1 MARKAK
7 SITTITDPILDPY
20 FITKDDHC
28 YTVNIK
34 VESDKDHFRSKG
46 KSKTYSKSIS
56 YHARFDQ
63 ALRWVSD
70 EQLHIRK
77 KLDLN
82 EFLTQFKN
90 IRNNIKE
97 YTDGIRSTV

>member
-28 YTVNIK
+28 YTVNVK

-97 YTDGIRSTV
+97 YTDGIRSTI

>member
-1 MARKAK
+1 MAKKLKA
-7 SITTITDPILDPY
+7 ITEISDPLLDPY
-20 FITKDDHC
+20 YITKDDYC

-63 ALRWVSD
+63 ALRWISD
-70 EQLHIRK
+70 EQLHIKK
-77 KLDLN
+77 KLDLS

-97 YTDGIRSTV
+97 YTDGIRSTI

>member
-7 SITTITDPILDPY
+7 SITTITDPIFDPY

-28 YTVNIK
+28 YTVNVK

-63 ALRWVSD
+63 ALRWISD
-70 EQLHIRK
+70 EQLHIKK

-97 YTDGIRSTV
+97 YTDGIRSTI

>member
-7 SITTITDPILDPY
+7 SLTTITDPNLDPY

-63 ALRWVSD
+63 ALKWISD
-70 EQLHIRK
+70 EQLHIKK

-97 YTDGIRSTV
+97 YTDGIRSTI

>member
-1 MARKAK
+1 MANK
-7 SITTITDPILDPY
+7 SKSLTTISDPSLDPY

-34 VESDKDHFRSKG
+34 IESNKDHFRSKG
-46 KSKTYSKSIS
+46 KSKSYSKSIS

-63 ALRWVSD
+63 ALRWISD
-70 EQLHIRK
+70 EQLHIKK
-77 KLDLN
+77 KLDLS

-97 YTDGIRSTV
+97 YTDGIRSTI

>member
-28 YTVNIK
+28 YTVNVK

-63 ALRWVSD
+63 ALRWISD
-70 EQLHIRK
+70 EQLYIKK

-97 YTDGIRSTV
+97 YTDGIRSTI

>member
-1 MARKAK
+1 MNKIK
-7 SITTITDPILDPY
+7 QLTTIEDPNLEPY

-63 ALRWVSD
+63 ALRWISD
-70 EQLHIRK
+70 EQLHIKK
-77 KLDLN
+77 KLDLS

-97 YTDGIRSTV
+97 YTDGIRSTI

>member
-1 MARKAK
+1 MAKK
-7 SITTITDPILDPY
+7 SRSLTTISDPSLDPY

-63 ALRWVSD
+63 ALRWISD
-70 EQLHIRK
+70 EQLHIKK
-77 KLDLN
+77 KLDLS

-97 YTDGIRSTV
+97 YTDGIRSTI

>member
-28 YTVNIK
+28 YTVNVK

-63 ALRWVSD
+63 ALRWISD

-97 YTDGIRSTV
+97 YTDGIRSTI

>member
-1 MARKAK
+1 MANK
-7 SITTITDPILDPY
+7 SRSLTTISDPSLDPY

-34 VESDKDHFRSKG
+34 IESNKDHFRSKG
-46 KSKTYSKSIS
+46 KSKSYSKSIS

-63 ALRWVSD
+63 ALRWISD
-70 EQLHIRK
+70 EQLHIKK
-77 KLDLN
+77 KLDLS

-97 YTDGIRSTV
+97 YTDGIRSTI

>member
-28 YTVNIK
+28 YTVNVK

-63 ALRWVSD
+63 ALRWISD
-70 EQLHIRK
+70 EQLHIKK

-82 EFLTQFKN
+82 EFLTQFKI

-97 YTDGIRSTV
+97 YTDGIRSTI

>member
-56 YHARFDQ
+56 FHARFDQ
-63 ALRWVSD
+63 ALKWVCD
-70 EQLHIRK
+70 EQLHVKK

-82 EFLTQFKN
+82 GFLTQFKN

-97 YTDGIRSTV
+97 YTDGIRSTI

>member
-28 YTVNIK
+28 YTVNVK

-63 ALRWVSD
+63 ALRWISD
-70 EQLHIRK
+70 EQLHIKK

-82 EFLTQFKN
+82 EFLTHFKN

-97 YTDGIRSTV
+97 YTDGIRSTI

>member
-7 SITTITDPILDPY
+7 SITTIEDPILNPY

-28 YTVNIK
+28 YTVNIQ

-63 ALRWVSD
+63 ALRWISD
-70 EQLHIRK
+70 EQLHIKK
-77 KLDLN
+77 KLDLS

-97 YTDGIRSTV
+97 YTDGIRSTI

>member
-7 SITTITDPILDPY
+7 SLTTITDKSLDHY
-20 FITKDDHC
+20 FITNDDHC

-56 YHARFDQ
+56 FHARFDQ
-63 ALRWVSD
+63 ALKWVCN
-70 EQLHIRK
+70 EQLHVKK

-82 EFLTQFKN
+82 GFLTQFEN

-97 YTDGIRSTV
+97 YTDGIRSTI

>member
-7 SITTITDPILDPY
+7 SLTTITDKSLDPY

-56 YHARFDQ
+56 FHARFNQ
-63 ALRWVSD
+63 ALKWVCD
-70 EQLHIRK
+70 EQLHVKK

-82 EFLTQFKN
+82 GFLTQFKN

-97 YTDGIRSTV
+97 YTDGIRSTI

>member
-7 SITTITDPILDPY
+7 SITTITDKSLDPNV
-20 FITKDDHC
+20 ITRDDHC

-56 YHARFDQ
+56 FHARFDQ
-63 ALRWVSD
+63 ALKWVCD
-70 EQLHIRK
+70 EQLHVKK

-97 YTDGIRSTV
+97 YTDGIRSTI

>member
-97 YTDGIRSTV
+97 YTDGIRSTI

>member
-7 SITTITDPILDPY
+7 SITTIEDPILNPY
-20 FITKDDHC
+20 FITNDDHC
-28 YTVNIK
+28 YTVNIY

-63 ALRWVSD
+63 ALRWISD
-70 EQLHIRK
+70 EQLHIKK
-77 KLDLN
+77 KLDLS

-97 YTDGIRSTV
+97 YTDGIRSTI

>member
-1 MARKAK
+1 MNKIK
-7 SITTITDPILDPY
+7 QLTTIEDPNLEPY

-63 ALRWVSD
+63 ALRWISD
-70 EQLHIRK
+70 EQLHIKK
-77 KLDLN
+77 KLDLS
-82 EFLTQFKN
+82 EFFTQFKN

-97 YTDGIRSTV
+97 YTDRIRSTI

>member
-28 YTVNIK
+28 YTVNVK

-63 ALRWVSD
+63 ALRWISD
-70 EQLHIRK
+70 EQLHIKK

-97 YTDGIRSTV
+97 YTDGIRSTI

>member
-1 MARKAK
+1 MNKIK
-7 SITTITDPILDPY
+7 QLTTIEDPNLEPY

-56 YHARFDQ
+56 FHARFDQ
-63 ALRWVSD
+63 ALKWVCD
-70 EQLHIRK
+70 EQLHVKK

-82 EFLTQFKN
+82 GFLTQFKN

-97 YTDGIRSTV
+97 YTDGIRSTI

>member
-28 YTVNIK
+28 YTVNVK

-63 ALRWVSD
+63 ALRWISD
-70 EQLHIRK
+70 EQLHIKK

-97 YTDGIRSTV
+97 YTDGIRSII

>member
-7 SITTITDPILDPY
+7 SITTIEDPILNPY

-34 VESDKDHFRSKG
+34 VESDKDHFRSKC

-63 ALRWVSD
+63 ALRWISD
-70 EQLHIRK
+70 EQLHIKK
-77 KLDLN
+77 KLDLS

-97 YTDGIRSTV
+97 YTDGIRSTI

>member
-63 ALRWVSD
+63 ALRWISD

-97 YTDGIRSTV
+97 YTDGIRSTI

>member
-63 ALRWVSD
+63 ALRWISD
-70 EQLHIRK
+70 EQLHIKK
-77 KLDLN
+77 KLDLS

-97 YTDGIRSTV
+97 YTDGIRSTI

>member
-28 YTVNIK
+28 YTVNVK

-63 ALRWVSD
+63 ALRWISD

-77 KLDLN
+77 KIDLN

-97 YTDGIRSTV
+97 YTDGIRSTI

>member
-28 YTVNIK
+28 YTVNVK

-63 ALRWVSD
+63 ALRWISD
-70 EQLHIRK
+70 EQLHIKK

-82 EFLTQFKN
+82 GFLTQFKN

-97 YTDGIRSTV
+97 YTDGIRSTI

>member
-1 MARKAK
+1 MARTAK
-7 SITTITDPILDPY
+7 SLPTITDKSLDPY

-56 YHARFDQ
+56 FHARFDQ
-63 ALRWVSD
+63 ALKWVCD
-70 EQLHIRK
+70 EQLHVKK

-82 EFLTQFKN
+82 GFLTQFKN

-97 YTDGIRSTV
+97 YTDGIRSTI

>member
-63 ALRWVSD
+63 ALRWISD
-70 EQLHIRK
+70 EQLHIKK

-97 YTDGIRSTV
+97 YTDGIRSTI